1 MSLAAARGG
10 GGERGGWSSDQVRW
24 DAKMREWE
32 RANTCMFGC
41 NCREQLNCGF
51 LHSPEEVQLFKDEK
65 KLRMRKLRMRCGF
78 CVRGECRF
86 EARCSRSRRFAA
98 EQVAEDSEYES
109 SGASAEDDSSADS
122 AGEGSELAGGSDS
135 DGDEG

>member
-41 NCREQLNCGF
+41 NCREQMNCAF
-51 LHSPEEVQLFKDEK
+51 LHSPEELQLFKDEK
-65 KLRMRKLRMRCGF
+65 ELRTRKLRMRCGF

-86 EARCSRSRRFAA
+86 GACCARSRRCAA
-98 EQVAEDSEYES
+98 ERNPDDSDYES
-109 SGASAEDDSSADS
+109 SGASAEDDSIAVS
-122 AGEGSELAGGSDS
+122 AGE
-135 DGDEG
+135 